1 MMDKYIDELLDR
13 INIKD
18 DQIKEIYL
26 LSMRYRSAVAGLTAL
41 CIVQFIII
49 IILLIWLIF

>member
-1 MMDKYIDELLDR
+1 MDKYIDELLDR

-26 LSMRYRSAVAGLTAL
+26 VTMRYRSAVSGLAAL